1 MDSAAPTP
9 PGETAQSAADGGA
22 TRPGLGELLRDIYLR
37 IDTRSLALGRIAL
50 GLVLIADLLRRIPW
64 VRYFY
69 SNAGLLPNHTVL
81 WRPPFPRIFSVFFMA
96 SLPEESSL
104 LFWVCFFCFFCFLI
118 GYRTKLF
125 HLLSF
130 ALTTSLH
137 NRIIFAEN
145 WGGVAMGVLIVWT
158 AFLPLGRRFSVD
170 ALLAS
175 LRARPH
181 ETTDDLAAGVPPPDT
196 RPASPSL
203 AALGLLLQIAAIYGF
218 NFLHKSGVTWRDG
231 SAVHYVLYQ
240 ERIVTWLG
248 VWVRT
253 HVPYSVTKL
262 LTYGTLV
269 VEASAPFLM
278 LTPIFWRW
286 TRFAAALLLVGLH
299 TSIALVVNLGIFSAA
314 MLAFQPFLLT
324 DAQWRLFNRWVP
336 RKGRARTVFY
346 DADCG
351 VCTAVVRVVA
361 RMDTHRRLRWIS
373 NRDPAALPA
382 GVEPGLL
389 DRTILVVDPARERR
403 WTRSDAF
410 AEIFAAL
417 PLGRLWAWPLR
428 LPLVRSLAGRGY
440 DLFARHR
447 TAISIWLGL
456 AACGVP
462 APRLPGAA
470 EAIDETPLPTPLRAW
485 ISARLSWPREILAA
499 LVFVTLAADVSV
511 ANPAVP
517 SALRF
522 EHRPE
527 WMVAAVMYPHL
538 FEGWSLFSPEA
549 PLNDETVYVDA
560 VTRDGR
566 HVDPYNEVGSRVA
579 NVPLDD
585 VPVRLGNSSFWC
597 DYTLRIPD
605 AGVLHQALLE
615 WILRYP
621 ERTERPAD
629 TIVKFDA
636 YVVEHDSPRPGET
649 EPTRARK
656 RRFLSWP

>member
-1 MDSAAPTP
+1 VNRA
-9 PGETAQSAADGGA
+9 
-22 TRPGLGELLRDIYLR
+22 GLGEALRRTYLR
-37 IDTRSLALGRIAL
+37 IDPRSLALGRIAI

-64 VRYFY
+64 LRDFY
-69 SNAGLLPNHTVL
+69 SNAGLIPNHTVL

-96 SLPEESSL
+96 SLPEESAL
-104 LFWVCFFCFFCFLI
+104 LFLVALVCFFCLLI

-125 HLLSF
+125 HVLSF
-130 ALTTSLH
+130 AMTTSLH

-145 WGGVAMGVLIVWT
+145 WGGVALGVLLVWT

-181 ETTDDLAAGVPPPDT
+181 ETPEELAAGVPPPDD
-196 RPASPSL
+196 RPMPASL
-203 AALGLLLQIAAIYGF
+203 AALGLLLQIAVIYGF
-218 NFLHKSGVTWRDG
+218 NYLHKSGRTWHDG
-231 SAVHYVLYQ
+231 TAVHYVLYQ
-240 ERIVTWLG
+240 ERIITWLG
-248 VWVRT
+248 VWVRE
-253 HVPYSVTKL
+253 HLPFSFTKL

-269 VEASAPFLM
+269 VEASAPILV

-286 TRFAAALLLVGLH
+286 TRFVAAVLLVGLH

-314 MLAFQPFLLT
+314 MLAFQPFLIT
-324 DAQWRLFNRWVP
+324 EAQWELFARWVP
-336 RKGRARTVFY
+336 RRGRARTVFY

-351 VCTAVVRVVA
+351 VCTLLVRVLA
-361 RMDTHRRLRWIS
+361 RMDVHRRLRWIS
-373 NRDPAALPA
+373 NRDLAALPA
-382 GVEPGLL
+382 GFDPAPLEQ
-389 DRTILVVDPARERR
+389 TILVVDRDAPDRR

-410 AEIFAAL
+410 AEIFGAL
-417 PLGRLWAWPLR
+417 PFGRWWAWPMR
-428 LPLVRSLAGRGY
+428 LPLVRTVAGRGY
-440 DLFARHR
+440 DVFARHR
-447 TAISIWLGL
+447 TAISTWLGL

-462 APRLPGAA
+462 SPSRADGPVTPVAA
-470 EAIDETPLPTPLRAW
+470 PTPLRAW
-485 ISARLSWPREILAA
+485 LSARLPFARETAVA

-517 SALRF
+517 SPLRI

-549 PLNDETVYVDA
+549 PLTDETVYVDA

-579 NVPLDD
+579 TVPIDD
-585 VPVRLGNSSFWC
+585 VPVRLGHSSFWC
-597 DYTLRIPD
+597 DYTLRIPE
-605 AGVLHQALLE
+605 AAVLHQALIE

-621 ERTERPAD
+621 ERTGQVVD
-629 TIVKFDA
+629 TVVKFDA
-636 YVVEHDSPRPGET
+636 YVVEHDSPGPGET
-649 EPTRARK
+649 EPQRPRK

>member
-1 MDSAAPTP
+1 MDPAAPTP
-9 PGETAQSAADGGA
+9 PAETAQRLGVSRV
-22 TRPGLGELLRDIYLR
+22 TLGERLRNTYLR
-37 IDTRSLALGRIAL
+37 IDPRSLALGRIGI

-64 VRYFY
+64 LRDFY
-69 SNAGLLPNHTVL
+69 SNLGLIPNHTVL

-104 LFWVCFFCFFCFLI
+104 LFWVCFLCFFCLLI
-118 GYRTKLF
+118 GYRTRLF
-125 HLLSF
+125 HVLSF
-130 ALTTSLH
+130 AMTTSLH

-145 WGGVAMGVLIVWT
+145 WGGVALGVLMVWT

-181 ETTDDLAAGVPPPDT
+181 ETTEELAAGVPPPDR
-196 RPASPSL
+196 RPAPASL

-218 NFLHKSGVTWRDG
+218 NYLHKSGQTWRDG

-240 ERIVTWLG
+240 ERIITTLG
-248 VWVRT
+248 VWVRE
-253 HVPYSVTKL
+253 HLPFSFTKV

-269 VEASAPFLM
+269 VEAAAPILV

-286 TRFAAALLLVGLH
+286 TRFVAAVLLAGLH

-314 MLAFQPFLLT
+314 MLAFQPFLVT
-324 DAQWRLFNRWVP
+324 EAQWELFARWVP
-336 RKGRARTVFY
+336 RRGRARQVFY

-351 VCTAVVRVVA
+351 ICTLVVRVLA
-361 RMDTHRRLRWIS
+361 RMDTHRRLSWIS

-382 GVEPGLL
+382 GVDVALL
-389 DRTILVVDPARERR
+389 ERTILVVDPERDRR
-403 WTRSDAF
+403 WTRSDGF
-410 AEIFAAL
+410 AEIFRAL
-417 PLGRLWAWPLR
+417 PLGGWWSWPLR
-428 LPLVRSLAGRGY
+428 LPLVRGLAGRAY
-440 DLFARHR
+440 DLVARHR
-447 TAISIWLGL
+447 TAISTWLGL

-462 APRLPGAA
+462 SPSRPSVPLA
-470 EAIDETPLPTPLRAW
+470 EPTPLRAW
-485 ISARLSWPREILAA
+485 LVARLHVAREIGAGLVFVILAA
-499 LVFVTLAADVSV
+499 DLSL

-517 SALRF
+517 TALRF

-527 WMVAAVMYPHL
+527 WMTAAVMYPHL

-549 PLNDETVYVDA
+549 PLTDETVYVDA

-566 HVDPYNEVGSRVA
+566 HVDPYNQVGSRVA
-579 NVPLDD
+579 TIPLDH
-585 VPVRLGNSSFWC
+585 VPVRLDHSSFWC

-605 AGVLHQALLE
+605 AGVLHQALIE

-621 ERTERPAD
+621 ERTGQPAD
-629 TIVKFDA
+629 TITKFDA
-636 YVVEHDSPRPGET
+636 YVVEHDSPRPNET
-649 EPTRARK
+649 QPTQPRK